1 MENTNKNN
9 SPVISKA
16 QRDDFIEL
24 EYTGY
29 SNGNIF
35 DSNIE
40 EDLKTLDS
48 KAKVEKTIIVVG
60 QKMVVPGLDKDL
72 EEKEIGKE
80 YRVELKAKDAF
91 GERNRDLVKTIP
103 LKIFREKSMN
113 PQPGM
118 VFAMDNTLAKIIAVS
133 GARVVTDFNNPLSGK
148 DVSYKFKIVRKIDSD
163 KEKSEALF
171 SRFLRFIPEFE
182 IKDNI
187 IVKGPETMKMFIDS
201 LNDKFKELI
210 GKELK
215 FEIKEK
221 KKELNKKEENKE
233 TLDSEKSD

>member
-221 KKELNKKEENKE
+221 KKELKKKEENKE

>member
-133 GARVVTDFNNPLSGK
+133 GARVVADFNNPLSGK